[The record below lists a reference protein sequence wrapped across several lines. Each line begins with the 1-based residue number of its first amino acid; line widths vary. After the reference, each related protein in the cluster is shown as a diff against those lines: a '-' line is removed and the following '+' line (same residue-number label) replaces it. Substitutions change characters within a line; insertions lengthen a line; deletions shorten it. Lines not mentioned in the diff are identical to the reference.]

1 MINYLSG
8 TSDQNE
14 AAVGKIKIKRKTK
27 AQRKENRKR
36 IISKIKENIK
46 NPKKLVAKLSLA
58 PSRAAFL
65 VATRVNLLK
74 LAKRLKQGWEKDPS
88 KLTKMWE
95 KFGGDINILKSAI
108 SQGSKSKING
118 GVGYV
123 VTAAAVAA
131 ATPIIVA
138 AVKLFSD
145 MKSDKKGDAGEDK
158 SIVETLKDSL
168 ADATDVKKEIK
179 DDNGSRAESETPF
192 YKNPFVIGGAALL
205 VAGGIYLSVKKK

>member
-8 TSDQNE
+8 TDEQE
-14 AAVGKIKIKRKTK
+14 AAVGKIKIKPKTK
-27 AQRKENRKR
+27 SQRKENRKR
-36 IISKIKENIK
+36 IVSKVKENVK

-65 VATRVNLLK
+65 VATNVNLLK
-74 LAKRLKQGWEKDPS
+74 LAKRLKQAYEKDPA
-88 KLTKMWE
+88 KLQKMWE
-95 KFGGDINILKSAI
+95 KFGGDFNLLKRAI
-108 SQGSKSKING
+108 ATGTKSKLNG
-118 GVGYV
+118 GMGYV

-138 AVKLFSD
+138 AVKVFSD
-145 MKSDKKGDAGEDK
+145 LKSDKKGDGGEDK

-168 ADATDVKKEIK
+168 ADSSDVKKEIQ
-179 DDNGSRAESETPF
+179 DDNGGDGETPF

-205 VAGGIYLSVKKK
+205 IGGGIYLAVKK